1 MQRQTCFH
9 IDRRWSRRVGFGHLV
24 HGVSPYDP
32 YIKDNGS
39 LDGGI
44 GLRLCPSQCTG
55 LCS

>member
-9 IDRRWSRRVGFGHLV
+9 IDRRRSRRVGFGHLV

-44 GLRLCPSQCTG
+44 GLRLYPSQCTG
-55 LCS
+55 LC